1 MKKTFLTI
9 LAVGAAATV
18 PTTMAQAQKLGPAV
32 VAVVDRERI
41 FTECTACKAAQA
53 QLQSQLQQLQT
64 RAQQLGQPLQTEAQS
79 LDTAIK
85 ALNGKEPDAALQQR
99 ATAFQQKQG
108 AAQQEI
114 SQGEQTFGRNRAYVA
129 KQIED
134 RLNPIVSQQ
143 MTAKGANIAID
154 MGMTIATAK
163 SVDIT
168 NDVLAEL
175 NRQLP
180 SVGVVAPAPAP
191 AAAPAATPAAP
202 APKPKGR

>member
-1 MKKTFLTI
+1 MKKTLLTI
-9 LAVGAAATV
+9 LAVGAAAAV
-18 PTTMAQAQKLGPAV
+18 PSIAQAQKIGPAV

-41 FTECTACKAAQA
+41 FAECTACKAAQT
-53 QLQSQLQQLQT
+53 QLQTQLQQLQT

-79 LDTAIK
+79 LDTAIQ
-85 ALNGKEPDAALQQR
+85 ALNGKAPDAALQQR
-99 ATAFQQKQG
+99 ATAFQQKQS

-114 SQGEQTFGRNRAYVA
+114 ARSEQTFGRNRAYVA

-134 RLNPIVSQQ
+134 RLNPLVTQQ
-143 MTAKGANIAID
+143 MTAKGANIALD
-154 MGMTIATAK
+154 MAVTMATAK

-180 SVGVVAPAPAP
+180 SVNVVAPAPAPAP
-191 AAAPAATPAAP
+191 AAAPAP
-202 APKPKGR
+202 APKGR

>member
-1 MKKTFLTI
+1 MKKTLLTL
-9 LAVGAAATV
+9 LAVGAATTV
-18 PTTMAQAQKLGPAV
+18 PTMAQAQKIGPAV
-32 VAVVDRERI
+32 IAVVDRERI
-41 FTECTACKAAQA
+41 FAECTACKAAQA

-85 ALNGKEPDAALQQR
+85 ALNGKAPDAALQQR
-99 ATAFQQKQG
+99 ANAFQQKQG
-108 AAQQEI
+108 AAQQEVA
-114 SQGEQTFGRNRAYVA
+114 QGEQTFGRNRAYVA

-134 RLNPIVSQQ
+134 RLNPIVTQQ
-143 MTAKGANIAID
+143 MTAKGANIALD
-154 MGMTIATAK
+154 MGVTLATAK

-191 AAAPAATPAAP
+191 APAAAP
-202 APKPKGR
+202 APAPKGR